1 MCTDINN
8 VTAPSL
14 AHCCPY
20 AVSILHSLY
29 GTYYWKVNRHKR
41 IGKPSQC
48 FGVSFG
54 RCSKE
59 DIGRWATK
67 NRLDSQ
73 NYMGNNSLGL
83 YVSRHSAFRMGSA
96 TLIEREGGD
105 REREGKAV
113 TNKSMIYE
121 IHPSVRPSELIMYA
135 QQRECEKTD
144 ESSPWQ
150 RKRNGGAKLRR

>member
-1 MCTDINN
+1 MAG
-8 VTAPSL
+8 V
-14 AHCCPY
+14 
-20 AVSILHSLY
+20 VRRIL
-29 GTYYWKVNRHKR
+29 GD
-41 IGKPSQC
+41 GQQ
-48 FGVSFG
+48 
-54 RCSKE
+54 
-59 DIGRWATK
+59 K

-121 IHPSVRPSELIMYA
+121 IHPSVRPSKLIMYA
-135 QQRECEKTD
+135 QRRACEKTD
-144 ESSPWQ
+144 ESSPWR
-150 RKRNGGAKLRR
+150 RKRNGSAKLRR